1 MMDDE
6 KDEMYLCVD
15 YPWADYEEDIDGT
28 ITRRMNKLHHMGY
41 KPFSIKEFP
50 IRSRLD
56 KVLAGYDDTSVK
68 HDDVSVG
75 NGDTFQH
82 VRWTRIYYQ
91 RV

>member
-1 MMDDE
+1 MDDE

-28 ITRRMNKLHHMGY
+28 ITRHMNKLHHMGY
-41 KPFSIKEFP
+41 KPFSINEFP

-56 KVLAGYDDTSVK
+56 KVLAGYDDTSVI